1 MYDFMSVEKM
11 VLYWVGKKLCLGFCI
26 RCYEKT
32 HMNILANPILLCT
45 YPGDEGKPNLSHNH
59 QLCKYTTPVPI
70 SGEMGDVVSAFT
82 GQSS

>member
-1 MYDFMSVEKM
+1 
-11 VLYWVGKKLCLGFCI
+11 
-26 RCYEKT
+26 
-32 HMNILANPILLCT
+32 MNILANPILLCT
-45 YPGDEGKPNLSHNH
+45 YLGDEGKPNLSHNH